1 MQLFNRRINLEISIN
16 PVIGI
21 AIGRSSYTLKNMKR
35 VNYMLHILCFS
46 IELGTR
52 KLVSKKKSENQYI
65 PNKKKTSKLANK
77 LFGTIL
83 LLAICSVLSIYYSL
97 NYESFFLLSPVLV
110 ASTFIIGFAYLMMPD
125 YEKYVNHGE

>member
-1 MQLFNRRINLEISIN
+1 MQLFNRKINLEISIN

-46 IELGTR
+46 IELGTQ
-52 KLVSKKKSENQYI
+52 KLTSKKKSENQYI

-83 LLAICSVLSIYYSL
+83 LFATCTVLSLYYSL
-97 NYESFFLLSPVLV
+97 NYESLLFIPSALI
-110 ASTFIIGFAYLMMPD
+110 ALTFVIGLAYLAMPD
-125 YEKYVNHGE
+125 HEKYVNHGN

>member
-46 IELGTR
+46 IELGTQR
-52 KLVSKKKSENQYI
+52 LTSKKKSENQYI

-83 LLAICSVLSIYYSL
+83 LFAICSVLSIYYSL
-97 NYESFFLLSPVLV
+97 NYESLFLLSPVLV
-110 ASTFIIGFAYLMMPD
+110 ASTFIIGFAYLAMPD
-125 YEKYVNHGE
+125 HEKYVNHGN

>member
-83 LLAICSVLSIYYSL
+83 LFAICSVLSIYYSL
-97 NYESFFLLSPVLV
+97 NYESLFLLSPVLV
-110 ASTFIIGFAYLMMPD
+110 ASTFIIGFAYLLMPD
-125 YEKYVNHGE
+125 HEKYVNHGN